1 MIFIFIEINN
11 VSKSYGQRLILD
23 HISVNVKKGQF
34 VTLLGSSGC
43 GKTTLLN
50 TIAGLTDID
59 SGSISVNGSVWSSNN
74 FTMSPEYRNIGMV
87 FQDFALWPHM
97 SIFENI
103 AFALKLNKKRN
114 KMSKLDIKSRVSEVL
129 QVVQMNRFQH
139 YYPHQLSGGQKQR
152 IAVARALA
160 PNPFFL
166 LMDEPLS
173 SLDAKMREKMRWEL
187 LQIVKNA
194 GITTIYVTHDQIEA
208 LSMSDNVILLNNGR
222 IEQEDNPVQ
231 LYEKPKSAFTAS
243 FLGASNLLEGDFISH
258 SGSNMLIG
266 CSGFNIL
273 ASPIQDITD
282 KINVMIRPTD
292 ILVDTDYDGVATKL
306 SGRIRQRAFQGT
318 SWQYKVEIHGTNNIL
333 LDVCS
338 KIERPDNSNIRLCIP
353 ASICHIVKA

>member
-1 MIFIFIEINN
+1 MIFIFIEIDNI
-11 VSKSYGQRLILD
+11 SKSYGSRLILD
-23 HISVNVKKGQF
+23 HISMKVEKGQF

-50 TIAGLTDID
+50 TIAGLANID
-59 SGSISVNGSVWSSNN
+59 SESIRVNGSVWSSNN

-103 AFALKLNKKRN
+103 AFVLKLKKGK
-114 KMSKLDIKSRVSEVL
+114 KMSRSEIKSRVSEVL
-129 QVVQMNRFQH
+129 EVVQMNGFQH
-139 YYPHQLSGGQKQR
+139 YYPDQLSGGQKQR

-208 LSMSDNVILLNNGR
+208 LSMSDNVILLNNGH
-222 IEQEDNPVQ
+222 IEQEDDPVK
-231 LYEKPKSAFTAS
+231 LYQKPQSAFTAS
-243 FLGASNLLEGDFISH
+243 FLGASNFLEGNFISY
-258 SGSNMLIG
+258 SGSDMLIE
-266 CSGFNIL
+266 CQGFNIL
-273 ASPIQDITD
+273 ASPVQDVKN
-282 KINVMIRPTD
+282 KISVMIRPTD

-306 SGRIRQRAFQGT
+306 RGRISQRAFQGT
-318 SWQYKVEIHGTNNIL
+318 SWQYKVEIQGTNNIF

-338 KIERPDNSNIRLCIP
+338 KMERSDNSEIMLCLP
-353 ASICHIVKA
+353 ASICHVVKA